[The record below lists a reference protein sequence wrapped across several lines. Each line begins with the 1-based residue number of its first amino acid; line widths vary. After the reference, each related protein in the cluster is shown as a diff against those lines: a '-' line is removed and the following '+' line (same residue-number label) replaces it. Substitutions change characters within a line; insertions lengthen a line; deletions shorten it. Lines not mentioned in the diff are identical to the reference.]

1 MFARLMKTAAIA
13 TVALGTAAPMVMA
26 SGFQTGKITAVNT
39 SRHTISVNGS
49 TFHIS
54 SEVANGA
61 KLIVGE
67 QVLYKVEEE
76 NGAPTIV
83 ALKFGTGTNHM
94 GTRSDAGMSSSAGVD
109 KPVTGTQKVKPDG
122 TLGATVS
129 VNSQA
134 LAAQPKH

>member
-1 MFARLMKTAAIA
+1 MKTAAIA

-39 SRHTISVNGS
+39 ARHTISVNGS
-49 TFHIS
+49 TFHIN

-67 QVLYKVEEE
+67 QVLYKVQKE
-76 NGAPTIV
+76 NGTPTVV
-83 ALKFGTGTNHM
+83 ALKFGTGVNHM

-109 KPVTGTQKVKPDG
+109 KPVTGIHKVQRTGTQ
-122 TLGATVS
+122 GASVS

-134 LAAQPKH
+134 LGTQPKH